1 MPESLYNQLKSIGI
15 DEELAHEVDKSLSP
29 DHVATR
35 QDFLIL
41 QETILQT
48 QLRSENA
55 YQGLRTEIVQLN
67 GKIDTVSTGLNAKID
82 TVSTDLN
89 AKIDTVSTDLNAK
102 IDTVSTDLNAKIDTV
117 STNLNAKIDTVSTSL
132 NAKIDHVDSSLRLE
146 IAAISRHFWVTFG
159 GLITTIL
166 SVFGVNWYFH

>member
-102 IDTVSTDLNAKIDTV
+102 IDTVST
-117 STNLNAKIDTVSTSL
+117 NLKYQSECQNRYREHQSQCQDS
-132 NAKIDHVDSSLRLE
+132 HVDSSLRLE

>member
-82 TVSTDLN
+82 TVSTVQN
-89 AKIDTVSTDLNAK
+89 RHRE
-102 IDTVSTDLNAKIDTV
+102 LNAKIDTV

>member
-82 TVSTDLN
+82 TVTDLN
-89 AKIDTVSTDLNAK
+89 
-102 IDTVSTDLNAKIDTV
+102 DLNAKIDTV

-132 NAKIDHVDSSLRLE
+132 NARIDHVDSSLRLE

>member
-48 QLRSENA
+48 QLRSEKA

-67 GKIDTVSTGLNAKID
+67 GKIDTVST
-82 TVSTDLN
+82 
-89 AKIDTVSTDLNAK
+89 
-102 IDTVSTDLNAKIDTV
+102 
-117 STNLNAKIDTVSTSL
+117 SL
-132 NAKIDHVDSSLRLE
+132 NARIDHVDSSLRLE
-146 IAAISRHFWVTFG
+146 IAAISRHFRITFG

>member
-67 GKIDTVSTGLNAKID
+67 G
-82 TVSTDLN
+82 
-89 AKIDTVSTDLNAK
+89 K